1 KQRFH
6 HHGCAAMPKIIHLT
20 ACFSALLLS
29 ACSPSMQPSPMPPTS
44 NQQAIGIAK
53 DVGVKQ
59 CEPLSAQ
66 DSLDRMQQGLHK
78 NQIKTLTTY
87 CADDGM
93 MRVQM
98 CGAPQ
103 GKLGLYKIKQAQLAK
118 AQSLGFQQ
126 VQARQYQQIKCS

>member
-1 KQRFH
+1 
-6 HHGCAAMPKIIHLT
+6 MPKIIYLT
-20 ACFSALLLS
+20 TCLSALLLS
-29 ACSPSMQPSPMPPTS
+29 ACSPNMQPSPMPPTS
-44 NQQAIGIAK
+44 NQQSVWIAK
-53 DVGVKQ
+53 DLGLKQ
-59 CEPLSAQ
+59 CEQLSAQ
-66 DSLDRMQQGLHK
+66 DSLDRMQQKLHR
-78 NQIKTLTTY
+78 NQIKTLTAY